1 MTAGTFSYR
10 YRSRIAE
17 AGAVEPLVAL
27 LREEAGEAQGYAAAT
42 LCGLAQIEE
51 ARDEI
56 VRSAGVEPLVALTGG
71 AGWLKA
77 QAEEILRL
85 MGYADRDRG

>member
-1 MTAGTFSYR
+1 
-10 YRSRIAE
+10 
-17 AGAVEPLVAL
+17 
-27 LREEAGEAQGYAAAT
+27 
-42 LCGLAQIEE
+42 
-51 ARDEI
+51 